1 MLKYLQRT
9 VVTNPNA
16 DLDTRRDIVGPL
28 LDDLV
33 CRVTEKAVS
42 NGAGLNTVN
51 RKYKADWEKKYEW
64 LMFERGRKLNLV
76 TSLCKLT
83 VLFRFIRTLWI
94 YRLYVGL
101 EL

>member
-1 MLKYLQRT
+1 MPELYLIILSVIDVIVILLKMLKYLQRT

-33 CRVTEKAVS
+33 CRVTEKSVS

-64 LMFERGRKLNLV
+64 LMFERGR
-76 TSLCKLT
+76 S
-83 VLFRFIRTLWI
+83 
-94 YRLYVGL
+94 
-101 EL
+101 